1 MIFFIVIGLFS
12 IFICGVVLLYVL
24 NEWIKNRKN
33 E

>member
-1 MIFFIVIGLFS
+1 MIILTLIGLFS
-12 IFICGVVLLYVL
+12 IFICGMILLYVL